1 MNTPTIPHTFGDALH
16 RVRMEIMHY
25 QERFPEDS
33 DQYRANERLLH
44 LIDAA
49 PDMERELTQV
59 RDTIIDEQPRHAHKF
74 YRIPQI
80 NAALKKANPEP
91 QPIQW
96 PSTH

>member
-1 MNTPTIPHTFGDALH
+1 MNTPDIPYTFGDALH

-33 DQYRANERLLH
+33 DRYLENERLLK
-44 LIDAA
+44 LIEAA
-49 PDMERELTQV
+49 PSLMGELALV
-59 RDTIIDEQPRHAHKF
+59 RDTIIEEHPRHAHKF

-91 QPIQW
+91 Q
-96 PSTH
+96 S